1 MSARRDL
8 VIIGGGPGGLVVA
21 SVASQL
27 GLKVTLVEKSGRLG
41 GDCLHSG
48 CVPSKTLIRSARVA
62 HLMRTAD
69 RYGLPGCDPDIDMG
83 AVIDRVNAVIA
94 EIQVHDD
101 PERFRGYG
109 CDVIFGAARFTGP
122 NDIEV
127 GEERIRGKRF
137 VIATGSLP
145 VIPPIPG
152 LEEAGYV
159 NFGLAA
165 AGFAY
170 MMATQPAYTLDDLKG
185 RKVWAP
191 EGDPVGFAALRAL
204 GVAPVVMPVT
214 DVMTGL
220 QTDLLDSITAPP
232 VGAVVF
238 QWHTQLNYLADV
250 PIAYVYAA
258 LLVEKR
264 VFSRLTPE
272 DQAVVREVMEGIY
285 RKFDKYGVSDNQ
297 EAMQA
302 LLASGLESITPDPED
317 VAEWREVVRQ
327 SHRQLAAED
336 VFDPVLYDRIES
348 LLEQYR
354 AGQ

>member
-1 MSARRDL
+1 MTTFYKSLL
-8 VIIGGGPGGLVVA
+8 VSLCLGFVATPVFAQQTTIKIATIAPESSSWMKDMRAGADAIEQATEGRVKFKFYGGGVQGNDKQVQRKMRTGQLHGGAFSSGGLNRFQKDA
-21 SVASQL
+21 DIFAL
-27 GLKVTLVEKSGRLG
+27 PMLFNTIDE
-41 GDCLHSG
+41 
-48 CVPSKTLIRSARVA
+48 AR
-62 HLMRTAD
+62 
-69 RYGLPGCDPDIDMG
+69 Y
-83 AVIDRVNAVIA
+83 
-94 EIQVHDD
+94 
-101 PERFRGYG
+101 
-109 CDVIFGAARFTGP
+109 
-122 NDIEV
+122 
-127 GEERIRGKRF
+127 IRGE
-137 VIATGSLP
+137 LEP
-145 VIPPIPG
+145 VIRQR

-170 MMATQPAYTLDDLKG
+170 MMATQPAYNLDDLKG
-185 RKVWAP
+185 LKVWIP

-285 RKFDKYGVSDNQ
+285 RKFDKYGVSENQ